1 MVNMDPYD
9 HYSEDDYTYRDY
21 TRTPLTPRSETVTKS
36 VHTPAPKEKTLGMA
50 LGGWL
55 TAVGVWFTILAG
67 VVFGVVYI
75 VEAWKYW
82 NWQLALL
89 LSLGAVSVVVGSIY
103 YAMDQE

>member
-1 MVNMDPYD
+1 MVKLGRYS
-9 HYSEDDYTYRDY
+9 HYGDDDYTYRDY
-21 TRTPLTPRSETVTKS
+21 TRTPPTPRSETVTKS
-36 VHTPAPKEKTLGMA
+36 VHKPAPKTLGMA